1 MSWIARRSRSVL
13 LPVPGVPMT
22 YKERRRASRGM
33 RTLWAAVISRP
44 IRTDEDTKNSFYLL
58 DIVRYT
64 YLCMPEGEKPLVGR
78 RDFLKKAG
86 ALTGAALGSAVLP
99 EVAAPKDAL
108 AAENDIL
115 LTYTEAGYGKL
126 PVAARFELR
135 ADPTLSE
142 AVAEQVKAN
151 PDLQNLATSTTDIA
165 RWLLSSLAQGPLS
178 ADQSTQFKQ
187 ALDAFVAQANQIT
200 YPIR

>member
-1 MSWIARRSRSVL
+1 
-13 LPVPGVPMT
+13 
-22 YKERRRASRGM
+22 
-33 RTLWAAVISRP
+33 
-44 IRTDEDTKNSFYLL
+44 
-58 DIVRYT
+58 
-64 YLCMPEGEKPLVGR
+64 MPEGEKPLVGR